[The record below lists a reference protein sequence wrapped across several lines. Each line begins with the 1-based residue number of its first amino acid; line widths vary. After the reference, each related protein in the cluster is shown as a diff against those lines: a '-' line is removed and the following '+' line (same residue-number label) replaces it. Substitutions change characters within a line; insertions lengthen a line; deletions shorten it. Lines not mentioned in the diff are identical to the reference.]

1 MNCKNCDINL
11 IPDASFCH
19 DCGGKVIHKRLTI
32 KNLLIHV
39 SETFFNYDNKFLQT
53 IIKLFTDPKDVI
65 DGYVKGVRKKYIDPL
80 GFFAISL
87 TLSGLY
93 FFLIK
98 NYFPNIFD
106 FMMVTSDSNTQM
118 LTQKIIEPLIEY
130 NSLMYFM
137 FIPLA
142 GLMSYL
148 IFINKHYNFTEH
160 IVIYFYTLPLLSN
173 MSIILNM
180 LVYLIYP
187 KILLSFSVFYFI
199 GFFIYMGYVL
209 TKIFTLSARQLI
221 IKTLIFLP
229 FFFMVYLIISIVTVI
244 LLILFGQVTLEDFEP
259 PS

>member
-1 MNCKNCDINL
+1 MNCKNCDTRL
-11 IPDASFCH
+11 TSDAGFCQN
-19 DCGGKVIHKRLTI
+19 CGGKVIDKRLSI
-32 KNLLIHV
+32 KNLLIHL

-53 IIKLFTDPKDVI
+53 IINLFTNPKDVI
-65 DGYVKGVRKKYIDPL
+65 DGYVNGVRKKYIDPL
-80 GFFAISL
+80 AFFAISL

-98 NYFPNIFD
+98 NYFPNMFD

-130 NSLMYFM
+130 NSLIYFM
-137 FIPLA
+137 YIPLA
-142 GLMSYL
+142 GFMSYL

-173 MSIILNM
+173 ISIILNIS
-180 LVYLIYP
+180 VYLIYP
-187 KILLSFSVFYFI
+187 EILLSFSIFYFI

-209 TKIFTLSARQLI
+209 TKIFSLSAKQLI

-229 FFFMVYLIISIVTVI
+229 LFFMVYIIISIAIVI
-244 LLILFGQVTLEDFEP
+244 LLIVFGGVNLEDFQP

>member
-1 MNCKNCDINL
+1 MNCKNCDTSL
-11 IPDASFCH
+11 ITDAGFCH
-19 DCGGKVIHKRLTI
+19 TCGGKVIKNRLSI
-32 KNLLIHV
+32 KNLIIHI
-39 SETFFNYDNKFLQT
+39 SETFLNYDNKFLQT
-53 IIKLFTDPKDVI
+53 IINLFTNPKDVI
-65 DGYVKGVRKKYIDPL
+65 DGYVTGVRKKYIDPL

-106 FMMVTSDSNTQM
+106 FMMVESDSNTQM

-137 FIPLA
+137 YIPLA

-173 MSIILNM
+173 ISIILNIS
-180 LVYLIYP
+180 VYLIYP
-187 KILLSFSVFYFI
+187 EILLSFSIFYFI

-209 TKIFTLSARQLI
+209 TKIFNLSTSQLFV
-221 IKTLIFLP
+221 KTLIFIP
-229 FFFMVYLIISIVTVI
+229 FFFMVYLIIVIATVI
-244 LLILFGQVTLEDFEP
+244 VLVLFGGLTPEDFEP

>member
-1 MNCKNCDINL
+1 MNCKNCDIKL

-32 KNLLIHV
+32 KNLVIHIG
-39 SETFFNYDNKFLQT
+39 ETFFNYDNKFLQT
-53 IIKLFTDPKDVI
+53 IINLFTDPKDVI
-65 DGYVKGVRKKYIDPL
+65 DGYVNGVRKKYIDPL

-118 LTQKIIEPLIEY
+118 LTQRIIEPLIEY

-173 MSIILNM
+173 ISIIVNL

-187 KILLSFSVFYFI
+187 EILLSFSVFYFI
-199 GFFIYMGYVL
+199 GFFTYMGYVL
-209 TKIFTLSARQLI
+209 TRIFSLSAKQLI

-229 FFFMVYLIISIVTVI
+229 VFFMVYIIISIAIVI
-244 LLILFGQVTLEDFEP
+244 LLIVFGGVNLEDLEP